1 MKPLYAVSVA
11 VLSGLVVAALLVIT
25 FLDLDRGNKVA
36 TVVAGI
42 VAVITLALST
52 MQVLRD
58 SKKRGRMIAATNG
71 SVAAGGNVRGNAFG
85 DKSVVTMTA
94 DSSVP
99 SSPVAEVDVLS
110 EGGSSIAAAGSVEDN
125 AFGRDS
131 RRLES

>member
-58 SKKRGRMIAATNG
+58 SKKRGRTIAATNG